1 MSTRDLIDA
10 IDAGDSTKFETS
22 FNDIMAAKV
31 SDKLD
36 AMRDDMAQN
45 MFKGVPE
52 TEDNNFDPETEVST
66 EEPEAVV
73 EPETVATEE
82 PAVEENE

>member
-36 AMRDDMAQN
+36 TMRDDMAQS

-52 TEDNNFDPETEVST
+52 SEEDSDAETEINAEAEEVTT
-66 EEPEAVV
+66 EAEE
-73 EPETVATEE
+73 ETTGE
-82 PAVEENE
+82 